1 MGKTLFPLE
10 KGFPH
15 VTARPNLISV
25 VRAGTGFTSVEKC
38 ATIETGKKD
47 KERKGRYVK
56 GKNRGDRCNGRD
68 RCV

>member
-25 VRAGTGFTSVEKC
+25 GPTVVFLDKTAVL
-38 ATIETGKKD
+38 KD
-47 KERKGRYVK
+47 
-56 GKNRGDRCNGRD
+56 NRG
-68 RCV
+68 V